1 LPVFQAKE
9 SGVRCTHFFAKFV
22 VMDTVLLTAGLAVGI
37 IAGGLAIWL
46 LINSKL
52 RSKDREIKEKEAD
65 LKGKDTEIR
74 ELTAAIASSRTA
86 LELKDQELEKM
97 QEKLTLQFE
106 NLANR
111 ILEVNSQKFE
121 QKSFHSMQQLLKP
134 LGEQIMDFKKK
145 VEDTH
150 IEDTRQRSTLEERIR
165 GLIEQTNIV
174 SAQANNLAEA
184 LKGSP
189 KTQGNWGEMILERIL
204 EQSGLEKDTHYIM
217 QESFRTEQGS
227 ILYPDVVIHLPGER
241 VIVVDSK
248 VSLVAY
254 ERYASG
260 ASSEEQ
266 QPALTE
272 HLVSIK
278 KHIDELAAK
287 QYDNFQGSLDFVMM
301 FIPVEPAYLIAIQKD
316 PGLWSY
322 AYRKRIVL
330 ISPTNLIAC
339 LKLMSDLWSREMQ
352 NKNAMLI
359 AKRGELLLKKFENFV
374 ETLATL
380 GGSIK
385 KSQEAYDTAMAQL
398 KEGQGNL
405 IGQANK
411 LRELGVKAYKNL
423 PEMIAEE

>member
-1 LPVFQAKE
+1 
-9 SGVRCTHFFAKFV
+9 
-22 VMDTVLLTAGLAVGI
+22 MDTVSITAGLAVGI
-37 IAGGLAIWL
+37 IAGGLVVWMV
-46 LINSKL
+46 INRRL
-52 RSKDREIKEKEAD
+52 QAKDLEVKAREQQIGEKEREIRD
-65 LKGKDTEIR
+65 LG
-74 ELTAAIASSRTA
+74 AGIASARTA

-111 ILEVNSQKFE
+111 ILEVNTQKFE
-121 QKSFHSMQQLLKP
+121 QKSQQSMQQLLKP
-134 LGEQIMDFKKK
+134 LGEQILEFKKK

-150 IEDTRQRSTLEERIR
+150 LEDTRQRSTLEERIR
-165 GLIEQTNIV
+165 GLIEQTNVV

-184 LKGSP
+184 LKGNP

-204 EQSGLEKDTHYIM
+204 EQSGLEKDTHYVM

-241 VIVVDSK
+241 MIIVDSK

-260 ASSEEQ
+260 ASADEQ
-266 QPALTE
+266 KSALTE
-272 HLVSIK
+272 HLLSMK

-287 QYDNFQGSLDFVMM
+287 QYDNYQGSLDFVMM
-301 FIPVEPAYLIAIQKD
+301 FIPVEPAYLIAIQQD
-316 PGLWSY
+316 PGMWSY

-359 AKRGELLLKKFENFV
+359 AQRGELLLKKFEVFV
-374 ETLATL
+374 ETLGTL

-385 KSQEAYDTAMAQL
+385 KSQETYDAAMKQL
-398 KEGQGNL
+398 KEGHGNL

>member
-1 LPVFQAKE
+1 
-9 SGVRCTHFFAKFV
+9 
-22 VMDTVLLTAGLAVGI
+22 MDTVSITAGLAVGI
-37 IAGGLAIWL
+37 IAGGLVVWMV
-46 LINSKL
+46 INRRL
-52 RSKDREIKEKEAD
+52 QAKDLEVKAREQQIGEKEREIRD
-65 LKGKDTEIR
+65 LG
-74 ELTAAIASSRTA
+74 AGIASARTA

-111 ILEVNSQKFE
+111 ILEVNTQKFE
-121 QKSFHSMQQLLKP
+121 QKSQQSMQQLLKP
-134 LGEQIMDFKKK
+134 LGEQILEFKKK

-150 IEDTRQRSTLEERIR
+150 LEDTRQRSTLEERIR
-165 GLIEQTNIV
+165 GLIEQTNVV

-184 LKGSP
+184 LKGNP

-204 EQSGLEKDTHYIM
+204 EQSGLEKDTHYVM

-241 VIVVDSK
+241 MIIVDSK

-260 ASSEEQ
+260 ASADEQ
-266 QPALTE
+266 KSALTE
-272 HLVSIK
+272 HLLSMK

-287 QYDNFQGSLDFVMM
+287 QYDNYQGSLDFVMM
-301 FIPVEPAYLIAIQKD
+301 FIPVEPAYLIAIQQD
-316 PGLWSY
+316 PGMWSY

-359 AKRGELLLKKFENFV
+359 AQRGELLLKKFEVFV
-374 ETLATL
+374 ETLGTL

-385 KSQEAYDTAMAQL
+385 KSQETYDAAMKQL
-398 KEGQGNL
+398 KEGHGNL

-423 PEMIAEE
+423 PETIAEE

>member
-1 LPVFQAKE
+1 
-9 SGVRCTHFFAKFV
+9 
-22 VMDTVLLTAGLAVGI
+22 MDTVSIIAGLGI
-37 IAGGLAIWL
+37 GAIAGGLAIWL

-52 RSKDREIKEKEAD
+52 RGKDMEIKEKDALVRE
-65 LKGKDTEIR
+65 KETEIIN
-74 ELTAAIASSRTA
+74 LTSGIASARTA
-86 LELKDQELEKM
+86 LELKDKELEQRDKDLEKM

-111 ILEVNSQKFE
+111 ILEVNTQKFE
-121 QKSFHSMQQLLKP
+121 LKSQQSMQQLLKP
-134 LGEQIMDFKKK
+134 LGEQIMEFKKR

-150 IEDTRQRSTLEERIR
+150 LEDTRQRSTLEERIR

-204 EQSGLEKDTHYIM
+204 EQSGLEKDTHYVM
-217 QESFRTEQGS
+217 QESFRTEQGN

-241 VIVVDSK
+241 VIIVDSK

-260 ASSEEQ
+260 ASAEEQ

-272 HLVSIK
+272 HLVSMK
-278 KHIDELAAK
+278 KHIDELASK
-287 QYDNFQGSLDFVMM
+287 QYDNLQGSLDFVMM

-352 NKNAMLI
+352 NKNAMMI

-374 ETLATL
+374 ETLTAL

-385 KSQEAYDTAMAQL
+385 KSQEAYDSAMGQL

-423 PEMIAEE
+423 PELIVEE

>member
-1 LPVFQAKE
+1 MR
-9 SGVRCTHFFAKFV
+9 GTRFFAKFV
-22 VMDTVLLTAGLAVGI
+22 VMDIVSIIAGLGI
-37 IAGGLAIWL
+37 GAIAGGLAAWS

-52 RSKDREIKEKEAD
+52 RSKDVEIKEKDAEVR
-65 LKGKDTEIR
+65 GKETEIR
-74 ELTAAIASSRTA
+74 DLASGIASARTA
-86 LELKDQELEKM
+86 LKLKEEELEKM

-111 ILEVNSQKFE
+111 ILEVNTQKFE
-121 QKSFHSMQQLLKP
+121 LKSQQSMQQLLKP
-134 LGEQIMDFKKK
+134 LGEQILEFKKK

-165 GLIEQTNIV
+165 GLIEQTNV
-174 SAQANNLAEA
+174 MSAQANNLAEA

-204 EQSGLEKDTHYIM
+204 EQSGLERDTHYVM
-217 QESFRTEQGS
+217 QESFRNEQGN

-260 ASSEEQ
+260 ASAEEQ

-272 HLVSIK
+272 HLLSMK

-287 QYDNFQGSLDFVMM
+287 QYDNFRGSLDFVMM
-301 FIPVEPAYLIAIQKD
+301 FIPVEPAYLIAIQQD
-316 PGLWSY
+316 PSLWSY

-352 NKNAMLI
+352 NKNAMMI

-374 ETLATL
+374 DTLYVL

-385 KSQEAYDTAMAQL
+385 KSQEAYDTAMGQL
-398 KEGQGNL
+398 REGQGNL

-411 LRELGVKAYKNL
+411 LRELGVKAYKSL
-423 PEMIAEE
+423 PEMNPEE

>member
-1 LPVFQAKE
+1 
-9 SGVRCTHFFAKFV
+9 
-22 VMDTVLLTAGLAVGI
+22 MDTVSITAGLAVGI
-37 IAGGLAIWL
+37 IAGGLVVWMVINRRLQAKDL
-46 LINSKL
+46 EVKAREQLIGEKE
-52 RSKDREIKEKEAD
+52 REIRD
-65 LKGKDTEIR
+65 LG
-74 ELTAAIASSRTA
+74 AGIASARTA

-111 ILEVNSQKFE
+111 ILEVNTQKFE
-121 QKSFHSMQQLLKP
+121 QKSQQSMQQLLKP
-134 LGEQIMDFKKK
+134 LGEQILEFKKK

-150 IEDTRQRSTLEERIR
+150 LEDTRQRSTLEERIR
-165 GLIEQTNIV
+165 GLIEQTNVV

-184 LKGSP
+184 LKGNP

-204 EQSGLEKDTHYIM
+204 EQSGLEKDTHYVM

-241 VIVVDSK
+241 MIIVDSK

-260 ASSEEQ
+260 ASADEQ
-266 QPALTE
+266 KSALTE
-272 HLVSIK
+272 HLLSMK

-287 QYDNFQGSLDFVMM
+287 QYDNYQGSLDFVMM
-301 FIPVEPAYLIAIQKD
+301 FIPVEPAYLIAIQQD
-316 PGLWSY
+316 PGMWSY

-359 AKRGELLLKKFENFV
+359 AQRGELLLKKFEVFV
-374 ETLATL
+374 ETLGTL

-385 KSQEAYDTAMAQL
+385 KSQETYDAAMKQL
-398 KEGQGNL
+398 KEGHGNL

-423 PEMIAEE
+423 PETIAEE

>member
-1 LPVFQAKE
+1 
-9 SGVRCTHFFAKFV
+9 
-22 VMDTVLLTAGLAVGI
+22 MDIVSIIAGLGI
-37 IAGGLAIWL
+37 GAIAGGLAAWL

-52 RSKDREIKEKEAD
+52 RSKDVEIKEKDAEVR
-65 LKGKDTEIR
+65 GKETEIR
-74 ELTAAIASSRTA
+74 DLASGIASARTA
-86 LELKDQELEKM
+86 LKLKEEELEKM

-111 ILEVNSQKFE
+111 ILEVNTQKFE
-121 QKSFHSMQQLLKP
+121 LKSQQSMQQLLKP
-134 LGEQIMDFKKK
+134 LGEQILEFKKK

-165 GLIEQTNIV
+165 GLIEQTNV
-174 SAQANNLAEA
+174 MSAQANNLAEA

-204 EQSGLEKDTHYIM
+204 EQSGLERDTHYVM
-217 QESFRTEQGS
+217 QESFRNEQGN

-260 ASSEEQ
+260 ASAEEQ

-272 HLVSIK
+272 HLLSMK

-287 QYDNFQGSLDFVMM
+287 QYDNFRGSLDFVMM
-301 FIPVEPAYLIAIQKD
+301 FIPVEPAYLIAIQQD
-316 PGLWSY
+316 PSLWSY

-352 NKNAMLI
+352 NKNAMMI

-374 ETLATL
+374 DTLYVL

-385 KSQEAYDTAMAQL
+385 KSQEAYDTAMGQL
-398 KEGQGNL
+398 REGQGNL

-411 LRELGVKAYKNL
+411 LRELGVKAYKSL
-423 PEMIAEE
+423 PEMNPEE

>member
-1 LPVFQAKE
+1 M
-9 SGVRCTHFFAKFV
+9 RDTRFFAKFV
-22 VMDTVLLTAGLAVGI
+22 VMDIVSIIAGLGI
-37 IAGGLAIWL
+37 GAIAGGLAAWS

-52 RSKDREIKEKEAD
+52 RSKDVEIKEKDAEVR
-65 LKGKDTEIR
+65 GKETEIR
-74 ELTAAIASSRTA
+74 DLASGIASARTA
-86 LELKDQELEKM
+86 LKLKEEELEKM

-111 ILEVNSQKFE
+111 ILEVNTQKFE
-121 QKSFHSMQQLLKP
+121 LKSQQSMQQLLKP
-134 LGEQIMDFKKK
+134 LGEQILEFKKK

-165 GLIEQTNIV
+165 GLIEQTNV
-174 SAQANNLAEA
+174 MSAQANNLAEA

-204 EQSGLEKDTHYIM
+204 EQSGLERDTHYVM
-217 QESFRTEQGS
+217 QESFRNEQGN

-260 ASSEEQ
+260 ASAEEQ

-272 HLVSIK
+272 HLLSMK

-287 QYDNFQGSLDFVMM
+287 QYDNFRGSLDFVMM
-301 FIPVEPAYLIAIQKD
+301 FIPVEPAYLIAIQQD
-316 PGLWSY
+316 PSLWSY

-352 NKNAMLI
+352 NKNAMMI

-374 ETLATL
+374 DTLYVL

-385 KSQEAYDTAMAQL
+385 KSQEAYDTAMGQL
-398 KEGQGNL
+398 REGQGNL

-411 LRELGVKAYKNL
+411 LRELGVKAYKSL
-423 PEMIAEE
+423 PEMNPEE

>member
-1 LPVFQAKE
+1 M
-9 SGVRCTHFFAKFV
+9 RDTRFFAKFV
-22 VMDTVLLTAGLAVGI
+22 VMDIVSIIAGLGI
-37 IAGGLAIWL
+37 GAIAGGLAAWS

-52 RSKDREIKEKEAD
+52 RSKDVEIKEKDAEVR
-65 LKGKDTEIR
+65 GKETEIR
-74 ELTAAIASSRTA
+74 DLASGIASARTA
-86 LELKDQELEKM
+86 LKLKEEELEKM

-111 ILEVNSQKFE
+111 ILEVNTQKFE
-121 QKSFHSMQQLLKP
+121 LKSQQSMQQLLKP
-134 LGEQIMDFKKK
+134 LGEQILEFKKK

-165 GLIEQTNIV
+165 GLIEQTNV
-174 SAQANNLAEA
+174 MSAQANNLAEA

-204 EQSGLEKDTHYIM
+204 EQSGLERDTHYVM
-217 QESFRTEQGS
+217 QESFRNEQGN

-260 ASSEEQ
+260 ASAEEQ

-272 HLVSIK
+272 HLLSMK

-287 QYDNFQGSLDFVMM
+287 QYDNFRGSLDFVMM
-301 FIPVEPAYLIAIQKD
+301 FIPVEPAYLIAIQQD
-316 PGLWSY
+316 PSLWSY

-352 NKNAMLI
+352 NKNAMMI

-374 ETLATL
+374 DTLYVL

-385 KSQEAYDTAMAQL
+385 KSQEAYDTAMGQL
-398 KEGQGNL
+398 REGQGNL

-411 LRELGVKAYKNL
+411 LRELGVKAYKSL
-423 PEMIAEE
+423 PEMNSEE

>member
-1 LPVFQAKE
+1 
-9 SGVRCTHFFAKFV
+9 
-22 VMDTVLLTAGLAVGI
+22 MDTVSIIAGLAVGI
-37 IAGGLAIWL
+37 IAGGLVVWA
-46 LINSKL
+46 LISSKL
-52 RSKDREIKEKEAD
+52 RSKDWKINEKE
-65 LKGKDTEIR
+65 TEIR
-74 ELTAAIASSRTA
+74 ELTSGIASARTA

-106 NLANR
+106 NLANK
-111 ILEVNSQKFE
+111 ILEVNTQKFE
-121 QKSFHSMQQLLKP
+121 QKSQLSMQQLLKP
-134 LGEQIMDFKKK
+134 LGEQILEFKKK

-150 IEDTRQRSTLEERIR
+150 LEDTRQRSTLEERIR
-165 GLIEQTNIV
+165 GLIEQTNVV

-184 LKGSP
+184 LKGNP

-204 EQSGLEKDTHYIM
+204 EQSGLEKDTHYVM

-241 VIVVDSK
+241 MIIVDSK

-260 ASSEEQ
+260 ASADEQ
-266 QPALTE
+266 KSALTE
-272 HLVSIK
+272 HLLSMK

-287 QYDNFQGSLDFVMM
+287 QYDNYQGSLDFVMM
-301 FIPVEPAYLIAIQKD
+301 FIPVEPAYLIAIQQD
-316 PGLWSY
+316 PGMWSY

-359 AKRGELLLKKFENFV
+359 AQRGELLLKKFEVFV
-374 ETLATL
+374 ETLGTL

-385 KSQEAYDTAMAQL
+385 KSQETYDAAMKQL
-398 KEGQGNL
+398 KEGHGNL

>member
-1 LPVFQAKE
+1 M
-9 SGVRCTHFFAKFV
+9 RDTRFFAKFV
-22 VMDTVLLTAGLAVGI
+22 VMDIVSIIAGLGI
-37 IAGGLAIWL
+37 GAIAGGLAAWS

-52 RSKDREIKEKEAD
+52 RSKDVEIKEKDAEVR
-65 LKGKDTEIR
+65 GKETEIR
-74 ELTAAIASSRTA
+74 DLASGIASARTA
-86 LELKDQELEKM
+86 LKLKEEELEKM

-111 ILEVNSQKFE
+111 ILEVNTQKFE
-121 QKSFHSMQQLLKP
+121 LKSQQSMQQLLKP
-134 LGEQIMDFKKK
+134 LGEQILEFKKK

-165 GLIEQTNIV
+165 GLIEQTNV
-174 SAQANNLAEA
+174 MSAQANNLAEA

-204 EQSGLEKDTHYIM
+204 EQSGLERDTHYVM
-217 QESFRTEQGS
+217 QESFRNEQGN

-260 ASSEEQ
+260 ASAEEQ
-266 QPALTE
+266 QTALTE
-272 HLVSIK
+272 HLLSMK

-287 QYDNFQGSLDFVMM
+287 QYDNFRGSLDFVMM
-301 FIPVEPAYLIAIQKD
+301 FIPVEPAYLIAIQQD
-316 PGLWSY
+316 PSLWSY

-352 NKNAMLI
+352 NKNAMMI

-374 ETLATL
+374 DTLYLL

-385 KSQEAYDTAMAQL
+385 KSQEAYDTAMGQL
-398 KEGQGNL
+398 REGQGNL

-411 LRELGVKAYKNL
+411 LRELGVKAYKSL
-423 PEMIAEE
+423 PEMNPEE

>member
-1 LPVFQAKE
+1 
-9 SGVRCTHFFAKFV
+9 
-22 VMDTVLLTAGLAVGI
+22 MDTVSITAGLAVGI
-37 IAGGLAIWL
+37 IAGGLVVWMVINRRLQAKDL
-46 LINSKL
+46 EVKAREQLIGEKE
-52 RSKDREIKEKEAD
+52 REIRD
-65 LKGKDTEIR
+65 LG
-74 ELTAAIASSRTA
+74 AGIASARTA

-111 ILEVNSQKFE
+111 ILEVNTQKFE
-121 QKSFHSMQQLLKP
+121 QKSQQSMQQLLKP
-134 LGEQIMDFKKK
+134 LGEQILEFKKK

-150 IEDTRQRSTLEERIR
+150 LEDTRQRSTLEERIR
-165 GLIEQTNIV
+165 GLIEQTNVV

-184 LKGSP
+184 LKGNP

-204 EQSGLEKDTHYIM
+204 EQSGLEKDTHYVM

-241 VIVVDSK
+241 MIIVDSK

-260 ASSEEQ
+260 ASADEQ
-266 QPALTE
+266 KSALTE
-272 HLVSIK
+272 HLLSMK

-287 QYDNFQGSLDFVMM
+287 QYDNYQGSLDFVMM
-301 FIPVEPAYLIAIQKD
+301 FIPVEPAYLIAIQQD
-316 PGLWSY
+316 PGMWSY

-359 AKRGELLLKKFENFV
+359 AQRGELLLKKFEVFV
-374 ETLATL
+374 ETLGTL

-385 KSQEAYDTAMAQL
+385 KSQETYDAAMKQL
-398 KEGQGNL
+398 KEGHGNL

>member
-1 LPVFQAKE
+1 M
-9 SGVRCTHFFAKFV
+9 RDTRFFAKFV
-22 VMDTVLLTAGLAVGI
+22 VMDIVSIIAGLGI
-37 IAGGLAIWL
+37 GAIAGGLAAWL

-52 RSKDREIKEKEAD
+52 RSKDVEIKEKDAEVR
-65 LKGKDTEIR
+65 GKETEIR
-74 ELTAAIASSRTA
+74 DLASGIASARTA
-86 LELKDQELEKM
+86 LKLKEEELEKM

-111 ILEVNSQKFE
+111 ILEVNTQKFE
-121 QKSFHSMQQLLKP
+121 LKSQQSMQQLLKP
-134 LGEQIMDFKKK
+134 LGEQILEFKKK

-165 GLIEQTNIV
+165 GLIEQTNV
-174 SAQANNLAEA
+174 MSAQANNLAEA

-204 EQSGLEKDTHYIM
+204 EQSGLERDTHYVM
-217 QESFRTEQGS
+217 QESFRNEQGN

-260 ASSEEQ
+260 ASAEEQ
-266 QPALTE
+266 QLALTE
-272 HLVSIK
+272 HLLSMK

-287 QYDNFQGSLDFVMM
+287 QYDNFRGSLDFVMM
-301 FIPVEPAYLIAIQKD
+301 FIPVEPAYLIAIQQD
-316 PGLWSY
+316 PSLWSY

-352 NKNAMLI
+352 NKNAMMI

-374 ETLATL
+374 DTLYVL

-385 KSQEAYDTAMAQL
+385 KSQEAYDTAMGQL
-398 KEGQGNL
+398 REGQGNL

-411 LRELGVKAYKNL
+411 LRELGVKAYKSL
-423 PEMIAEE
+423 PEMNSEE

>member
-1 LPVFQAKE
+1 
-9 SGVRCTHFFAKFV
+9 VRDTRFFAKFV
-22 VMDTVLLTAGLAVGI
+22 VMDIVSIIAGLGI
-37 IAGGLAIWL
+37 GAIAGGLAAWS

-52 RSKDREIKEKEAD
+52 RSKDVEIKEKDAEVR
-65 LKGKDTEIR
+65 GKETEIR
-74 ELTAAIASSRTA
+74 DLASGIASARTA
-86 LELKDQELEKM
+86 LKLKEEELEKM

-111 ILEVNSQKFE
+111 ILEVNTQKFE
-121 QKSFHSMQQLLKP
+121 LKSQQSMQQLLKP
-134 LGEQIMDFKKK
+134 LGEQILEFKKK

-165 GLIEQTNIV
+165 GLIEQTNV
-174 SAQANNLAEA
+174 MSAQANNLAEA

-204 EQSGLEKDTHYIM
+204 EQSGLERDTHYVM
-217 QESFRTEQGS
+217 QESFRNEQGN

-260 ASSEEQ
+260 ASAEEQ

-272 HLVSIK
+272 HLLSMK

-287 QYDNFQGSLDFVMM
+287 QYDNFRGSLDFVMM
-301 FIPVEPAYLIAIQKD
+301 FIPVEPAYLIAIQQD
-316 PGLWSY
+316 PSLWSY

-352 NKNAMLI
+352 NKNAMMI

-374 ETLATL
+374 DTLYLL

-385 KSQEAYDTAMAQL
+385 KSQEAYDTAMGQL
-398 KEGQGNL
+398 REGQGNL

-411 LRELGVKAYKNL
+411 LRELGVKAYKSL
-423 PEMIAEE
+423 PEMNPEE

>member
-1 LPVFQAKE
+1 MR
-9 SGVRCTHFFAKFV
+9 GTRFFAKFV
-22 VMDTVLLTAGLAVGI
+22 VMDIVSIIAGLGI
-37 IAGGLAIWL
+37 GAIAGGLAAWS

-52 RSKDREIKEKEAD
+52 RSKDVEIKEKDAEVR
-65 LKGKDTEIR
+65 GKETEIR
-74 ELTAAIASSRTA
+74 DLASGIASARTA
-86 LELKDQELEKM
+86 LKLKEEELEKM

-111 ILEVNSQKFE
+111 ILEVNTQKFE
-121 QKSFHSMQQLLKP
+121 LKSQQSMQQLLKP
-134 LGEQIMDFKKK
+134 LGEQILEFKKK

-165 GLIEQTNIV
+165 GLIEQTNV
-174 SAQANNLAEA
+174 MSAQANNLAEA

-204 EQSGLEKDTHYIM
+204 EQSGLERDTHYVM
-217 QESFRTEQGS
+217 QESFRNEQGN

-260 ASSEEQ
+260 ASAEEQ

-272 HLVSIK
+272 HLLSMK

-287 QYDNFQGSLDFVMM
+287 QYDNFRGSLDFVMM
-301 FIPVEPAYLIAIQKD
+301 FIPVEPAYLIAIQQD
-316 PGLWSY
+316 PSLWSY

-352 NKNAMLI
+352 NKNAMMI

-374 ETLATL
+374 DTLYLL

-385 KSQEAYDTAMAQL
+385 KSQEAYDTAMGQL
-398 KEGQGNL
+398 REGQGNL

-411 LRELGVKAYKNL
+411 LRELGVKAYKSL
-423 PEMIAEE
+423 PEMNPEE

>member
-1 LPVFQAKE
+1 
-9 SGVRCTHFFAKFV
+9 
-22 VMDTVLLTAGLAVGI
+22 MDIVSIIAGLGI
-37 IAGGLAIWL
+37 GAIAGGLAAWS

-52 RSKDREIKEKEAD
+52 RSKDVEIKEKDAEVR
-65 LKGKDTEIR
+65 GKETEIR
-74 ELTAAIASSRTA
+74 DLASGIASARTA
-86 LELKDQELEKM
+86 LKLKEEELEKM

-111 ILEVNSQKFE
+111 ILEVNTQKFE
-121 QKSFHSMQQLLKP
+121 LKSQQSMQQLLKP
-134 LGEQIMDFKKK
+134 LGEQILEFKKK

-165 GLIEQTNIV
+165 GLIEQTNV
-174 SAQANNLAEA
+174 MSAQANNLAEA

-204 EQSGLEKDTHYIM
+204 EQSGLERDTHYVM
-217 QESFRTEQGS
+217 QESFRNEQGN

-260 ASSEEQ
+260 ASAEER

-272 HLVSIK
+272 HLLSMK

-287 QYDNFQGSLDFVMM
+287 QYDNFRGSLDFVMM
-301 FIPVEPAYLIAIQKD
+301 FIPVEPAYLIAIQQD
-316 PGLWSY
+316 PSLWSY

-352 NKNAMLI
+352 NKNAMMI

-374 ETLATL
+374 DTLYVL

-385 KSQEAYDTAMAQL
+385 KSQEAYDTAMGQL
-398 KEGQGNL
+398 REGQGNL

-411 LRELGVKAYKNL
+411 LRELGVKAYKSL
-423 PEMIAEE
+423 PEMNPEE

>member
-1 LPVFQAKE
+1 
-9 SGVRCTHFFAKFV
+9 
-22 VMDTVLLTAGLAVGI
+22 MDIVSIIAGLGI
-37 IAGGLAIWL
+37 GAIAGGLAAWS

-52 RSKDREIKEKEAD
+52 RSKDVEIKEKDAEVR
-65 LKGKDTEIR
+65 GKETEIR
-74 ELTAAIASSRTA
+74 DLASGIASARTA
-86 LELKDQELEKM
+86 LKLKEEELEKM

-111 ILEVNSQKFE
+111 ILEVNTQKFE
-121 QKSFHSMQQLLKP
+121 LKSQQSMQQLLKP
-134 LGEQIMDFKKK
+134 LGEQILEFKKK

-165 GLIEQTNIV
+165 GLIEQTNV
-174 SAQANNLAEA
+174 MSAQANNLAEA

-204 EQSGLEKDTHYIM
+204 EQSGLERDTHYVM
-217 QESFRTEQGS
+217 QESFRNEQGN

-260 ASSEEQ
+260 ASAEEQ

-272 HLVSIK
+272 HLLSMK

-287 QYDNFQGSLDFVMM
+287 QYDNFRGSLDFVMM
-301 FIPVEPAYLIAIQKD
+301 FIPVEPAYLIAIQQD
-316 PGLWSY
+316 PSLWSY

-352 NKNAMLI
+352 NKNAMMI

-374 ETLATL
+374 DTLYLL

-385 KSQEAYDTAMAQL
+385 KSQEAYDTAMGQL
-398 KEGQGNL
+398 REGQGNL

-411 LRELGVKAYKNL
+411 L
-423 PEMIAEE
+423 

>member
-1 LPVFQAKE
+1 M
-9 SGVRCTHFFAKFV
+9 RDTRFFAKFV
-22 VMDTVLLTAGLAVGI
+22 VMDIVSIIAGLGI
-37 IAGGLAIWL
+37 GAIAGGLAAWL

-52 RSKDREIKEKEAD
+52 RSKDVEIKEKDAEVR
-65 LKGKDTEIR
+65 GKETEIR
-74 ELTAAIASSRTA
+74 DLASGIASARTA
-86 LELKDQELEKM
+86 LKLKEEELEKM

-111 ILEVNSQKFE
+111 ILEVNTQKFE
-121 QKSFHSMQQLLKP
+121 LKSQQSMQQLLKP
-134 LGEQIMDFKKK
+134 LGEQILEFKKK

-165 GLIEQTNIV
+165 GLIEQTNV
-174 SAQANNLAEA
+174 MSAQANNLAEA

-204 EQSGLEKDTHYIM
+204 EQSGLERDTHYVM
-217 QESFRTEQGS
+217 QESFRNEQGN

-254 ERYASG
+254 ERYVSG
-260 ASSEEQ
+260 ASAEEQ

-272 HLVSIK
+272 HLLSMK

-287 QYDNFQGSLDFVMM
+287 QYDNFRGSLDFVMM
-301 FIPVEPAYLIAIQKD
+301 FIPVEPAYLIAIQQD
-316 PGLWSY
+316 PSLWSY

-352 NKNAMLI
+352 NKNAMMI

-374 ETLATL
+374 DTLYVL

-385 KSQEAYDTAMAQL
+385 KSQEAYDTAMGQL
-398 KEGQGNL
+398 REGQGNL

-411 LRELGVKAYKNL
+411 LRELGVKAYKSL
-423 PEMIAEE
+423 PEMNPEE

>member
-1 LPVFQAKE
+1 M
-9 SGVRCTHFFAKFV
+9 RDTRFFAKFV
-22 VMDTVLLTAGLAVGI
+22 VMDIVSIIAGLGI
-37 IAGGLAIWL
+37 GAIAGGLAAWL

-52 RSKDREIKEKEAD
+52 RSKDVEIKEKDAEVR
-65 LKGKDTEIR
+65 GKETEIR
-74 ELTAAIASSRTA
+74 DLASGIASARTA
-86 LELKDQELEKM
+86 LKLKEEELEKM

-111 ILEVNSQKFE
+111 ILEVNTQKFE
-121 QKSFHSMQQLLKP
+121 LKSQQSMQQLLKP
-134 LGEQIMDFKKK
+134 LGEQILEFKKK

-165 GLIEQTNIV
+165 GLIEQTNV
-174 SAQANNLAEA
+174 MSAQANNLAEA

-204 EQSGLEKDTHYIM
+204 EQSGLERDTHYVM
-217 QESFRTEQGS
+217 QESFRNEQGN

-260 ASSEEQ
+260 ASAEEQ

-272 HLVSIK
+272 HLLSMK

-287 QYDNFQGSLDFVMM
+287 QYDNFRGSLDFVMM
-301 FIPVEPAYLIAIQKD
+301 FIPVEPAYLIAIQQD
-316 PGLWSY
+316 PSLWSY

-352 NKNAMLI
+352 NKNAMMI

-374 ETLATL
+374 DTLYVL

-385 KSQEAYDTAMAQL
+385 KSQEAYDTAMGQL
-398 KEGQGNL
+398 REGQGNL

-411 LRELGVKAYKNL
+411 LRELGVKAYKSL
-423 PEMIAEE
+423 PEMNPEE

>member
-1 LPVFQAKE
+1 
-9 SGVRCTHFFAKFV
+9 
-22 VMDTVLLTAGLAVGI
+22 MDTVLLTAGFAVGI
-37 IAGGLAIWL
+37 IAGGLVIWL
-46 LINSKL
+46 LNNSKL
-52 RSKDREIKEKEAD
+52 RSKDREIKEKDAD
-65 LKGKDTEIR
+65 LKEKETEIR
-74 ELTAAIASSRTA
+74 DLTSAIASARTA

-111 ILEVNSQKFE
+111 ILEVNSRKFE

-134 LGEQIMDFKKK
+134 LGEQIVEFKKK

-189 KTQGNWGEMILERIL
+189 KTQGNWGEMVLERIL
-204 EQSGLEKDTHYIM
+204 EQSGLEKDTHYVM

-241 VIVVDSK
+241 VIIVDSK

-260 ASSEEQ
+260 ASSKEQ

-272 HLVSIK
+272 HLVSMK

-374 ETLATL
+374 ETLAAL

-423 PEMIAEE
+423 PEIIADE